1 MAIRIRG
8 LLLAGPVRA
17 QGNRLVDSEGD
28 ERLIWDPNERLEERR
43 LQGEEPLYAQ
53 FASLNEEDP
62 QELAAFVSKEGWP
75 GTDDVD
81 TLAREVRKMRAVLRV
96 VQALRTEPPEPERFH
111 KSFQEFG
118 EAWGTDAD
126 CPGDNITELQCDA
139 RRLLSDVLTERLG
152 GVRLRVGDLHNSLE
166 LALVPDNL
174 LDVMY
179 LQLTLDVVGAGAV
192 PRECR
197 NRTCPNWF
205 VTTRSDKLFCSPRCA
220 AAERMRRW
228 RQARRNNGR
237 GEGDS

>member
-43 LQGEEPLYAQ
+43 LQGEEPLYAE

-111 KSFQEFG
+111 KAFQEFG

-205 VTTRSDKLFCSPRCA
+205 VTSRSDKLFCSPRCA
-220 AAERMRRW
+220 AGGKDAAVE
-228 RQARRNNGR
+228 AGT
-237 GEGDS
+237 EK